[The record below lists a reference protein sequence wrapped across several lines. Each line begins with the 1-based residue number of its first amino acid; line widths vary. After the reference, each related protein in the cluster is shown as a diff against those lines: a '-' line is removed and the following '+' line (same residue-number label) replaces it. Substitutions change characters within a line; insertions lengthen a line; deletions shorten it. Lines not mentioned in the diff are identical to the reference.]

1 MNNLSKNPDFMKRM
15 ESAVDF
21 KPSEASET
29 TSNYWSV
36 ILQMLVVAAGIY
48 CLYKITESRKIIINH
63 YHLPKPTGDC
73 LSIPE
78 SENPIKNSV
87 V

>member
-21 KPSEASET
+21 KPNKASET
-29 TSNYWSV
+29 TSNYWSI
-36 ILQMLVVAAGIY
+36 ILQMLVVGAGTY

-63 YHLPKPTGDC
+63 YHLQKPTGDYT
-73 LSIPE
+73 SIPE
-78 SENPIKNSV
+78 RENPIQSSMD
-87 V
+87 

>member
-15 ESAVDF
+15 ESAVEF
-21 KPSEASET
+21 KPNKDSET

-36 ILQMLVVAAGIY
+36 VLQILVVAAGIY

-63 YHLPKPTGDC
+63 YHMPTGDVP
-73 LSIPE
+73 SIPE
-78 SENPIKNSV
+78 RENSNQNSV

>member
-1 MNNLSKNPDFMKRM
+1 MKRM

-21 KPSEASET
+21 KPNEASET
-29 TSNYWSV
+29 KSNYWSS
-36 ILQMLVVAAGIY
+36 ILQMLVVAAGTY

-63 YHLPKPTGDC
+63 YHLPKPTGDGA
-73 LSIPE
+73 LIPKC
-78 SENPIKNSV
+78 ENPNQNSV

>member
-1 MNNLSKNPDFMKRM
+1 MNNLSKNPAFMKRM

-21 KPSEASET
+21 KPNKASET
-29 TSNYWSV
+29 TSNYWSF

-48 CLYKITESRKIIINH
+48 CLYKKTESRKIIINH
-63 YHLPKPTGDC
+63 YHLPKPTGDGA
-73 LSIPE
+73 SIPE
-78 SENPIKNSV
+78 SENSNQNSV

>member
-1 MNNLSKNPDFMKRM
+1 MKRM

-21 KPSEASET
+21 KPNEASET
-29 TSNYWSV
+29 KSNYWSF
-36 ILQMLVVAAGIY
+36 ILQMLVVAAGTY

-63 YHLPKPTGDC
+63 YHLPKPTGDVPSTHVC
-73 LSIPE
+73 
-78 SENPIKNSV
+78 ENFNQNSV